1 MRFLTIALSLVCVT
15 AFAKDKQFWE
25 WELEAQRGDP
35 HAQLVLSQAYAGGS
49 LGVNLDHT
57 KAFEWARK
65 SADQGNPGAYLQLGD
80 FYKGGTGV
88 EKDYVEA
95 AKWYRKAVENGDY
108 NALFSLGYC
117 YEEGKGV
124 RESIVEAY
132 AYYTLGAIQLEY
144 IKMGKNRV
152 KKRMTQTQIE
162 EADKR
167 TQILEKEIN
176 DKILENKKPWWKF
189 TK

>member
-1 MRFLTIALSLVCVT
+1 MRFLTIVLCFICVSSY
-15 AFAKDKQFWE
+15 AKQFSD
-25 WELEAQRGDP
+25 WELEAQHGDP
-35 HAQLVLSQAYAGGS
+35 NAQLTLSVLYAAGE
-49 LGVNLDHT
+49 GVNQDHT
-57 KAFEWARK
+57 KAFEWATK
-65 SADQGNPGAYLQLGD
+65 SADQGNPGAYLQLGN
-80 FYKGGTGV
+80 FYTGGTGV
-88 EKDYVEA
+88 KKDYVEA

-144 IKMGKNRV
+144 IKIGKNRV

-167 TQILEKEIN
+167 SQILEKEIN
-176 DKILENKKPWWKF
+176 YKILENKKPWWKF